1 MARTLTIYWTPKGW
15 EDIPE
20 GSPIRTAAGNAFDG
34 KVQAGDRVY
43 VTNVKNG
50 RLRLLGALEVERI
63 EFAQTAYGKQRI
75 WEKGGTPAPI
85 AISTVG

>member
-43 VTNVKNG
+43 VTNVKSG
-50 RLRLLGALEVERI
+50 RLRLLSALEVERI
-63 EFAQTAYGKQRI
+63 EFAQTAYVL
-75 WEKGGTPAPI
+75 APTEI
-85 AISTVG
+85 